1 MDTPSLETLSRE
13 NDSITQKLYL
23 DQLRIVRVT
32 LFVIGAIALVV
43 NWYRFANVPTEVSAI
58 IQSEIRELG
67 PDVVVEQEEIEP
79 WKEGAIYQGRLIFGI
94 SACLG
99 LGFILLGIFIYRA
112 PVLVTLAGLF
122 FFLSL
127 HGIYA
132 VMDSTSLGHSVVFKL
147 VVFILLARGAYVAFA
162 YQRQNAAAKKGI
174 LLTLVD
180 IPAIG

>member
-147 VVFILLARGAYVAFA
+147 VVFILLARGAYVAVA
-162 YQRQNAAAKKGI
+162 YQRQNTAAKKGI
-174 LLTLVD
+174 PLTLVD

>member
-1 MDTPSLETLSRE
+1 MERRERFRMDTPSLETLSRE
-13 NDSITQKLYL
+13 NESITQKLYL

-58 IQSEIRELG
+58 MKGEIRALG
-67 PDVVVEQEEIEP
+67 PDVVVEQEEIES

-122 FFLSL
+122 FFCPCTVFTLSWIQPVW
-127 HGIYA
+127 GIPWFSSWWYL
-132 VMDSTSLGHSVVFKL
+132 SF
-147 VVFILLARGAYVAFA
+147 
-162 YQRQNAAAKKGI
+162 
-174 LLTLVD
+174 
-180 IPAIG
+180 